1 MSENQNVIGG
11 YELKNCVAS
20 GNSTQIWEVTQAGS
34 TVPLAM
40 KLLLPDSLKDPDAKN
55 VLKHEF
61 KVGASFEHPS
71 MIRYHKLEVN
81 RDHGFF
87 IMDYFRAPS
96 LKTQISGNLPETQS
110 RLKRIVE
117 AMCQA
122 FVHMNEKGWLHRDIK
137 PDNVLVNKAGE
148 VRVIDFS
155 LATRIMTGV
164 MKLVAGKQKNIKGT
178 RTYIAPEI
186 ILKNS
191 PTPQSDIYSLGVTIY
206 EAATGAPP
214 FAGLSPSDLLAKH
227 LSESPAP
234 PSVINPNV
242 APELDALILKLL
254 SKKPKDRPAEMRE
267 VMSLFRN
274 VRCFIE
280 DPAELS
286 ARKTKEAKA
295 NESLSVDKRLDSR
308 ADADRVSRG
317 LAAPARPAK
326 SKRLTAPIGEMEAV
340 KKAGAKPAAT
350 PPPQSPGMMPQ
361 MPYGM
366 PGQPMP
372 GMMYARSD
380 DARKM
385 MPGQMMPGQM
395 MPGQMMPG
403 QMMPGQMMPGQMM
416 PGQMMPGQMMPGQ
429 MMPGQMMPGQMMPGQ
444 MMPGQMMPGQMMPP
458 GMAPGQIPVP
468 QPPVQQAVTVQ
479 PVQPQQQVPQ
489 PPAVKSAAP
498 VPPAQVPPA
507 AAVQKT
513 VLLPL
518 ERRMP
523 TSAAEDP
530 SVDSSLEFM
539 TELPDI
545 L

>member
-1 MSENQNVIGG
+1 MSENQNLIGG
-11 YELKNCVAS
+11 YELKNCVAT
-20 GNSTQIWEVTQAGS
+20 GKSTQIWEVTQTGS
-34 TVPLAM
+34 SLPLAM
-40 KLLLPDSLKDPDAKN
+40 KLLLPESLKDPDAKK

-61 KVGASFEHPS
+61 KVGSLFEHPS
-71 MIRYHKLEVN
+71 MIRYQKLEMN

-96 LKTQISGNLPETQS
+96 LKTQITGNLPETQS
-110 RLKRIVE
+110 RLKKIVE

-137 PDNVLVNKAGE
+137 PDNVLVNKTGE

-164 MKLVAGKQKNIKGT
+164 MKLVGGKQKNIMGT

-186 ILKNS
+186 IMKKS

-206 EAATGAPP
+206 EIATGAPP

-227 LSESPAP
+227 LSESPVP
-234 PSVINPNV
+234 PSVVNPNV
-242 APELDALILKLL
+242 SPELDALILKLL

-274 VRCFIE
+274 VRAFVE
-280 DPAELS
+280 DPAELY
-286 ARKTKEAKA
+286 AQKTKDLKN

-317 LAAPARPAK
+317 LAAPVKPK
-326 SKRLTAPIGEMEAV
+326 KGKRLTAPIGEMEAV
-340 KKAGAKPAAT
+340 KRAGAKSPSAQPQQAPA
-350 PPPQSPGMMPQ
+350 MMPQ
-361 MPYGM
+361 MQYGM

-372 GMMYARSD
+372 GMMYPG
-380 DARKM
+380 M

-416 PGQMMPGQMMPGQ
+416 PGQMMPGLQPYPMEMPGQ
-429 MMPGQMMPGQMMPGQ
+429 PMQMSPGQ
-444 MMPGQMMPGQMMPP
+444 PP
-458 GMAPGQIPVP
+458 MQQTLLP
-468 QPPVQQAVTVQ
+468 QRQ
-479 PVQPQQQVPQ
+479 
-489 PPAVKSAAP
+489 P
-498 VPPAQVPPA
+498 VPPQPVRQSAPTQPTQSQQLVPQTPNEKHATKVPPA
-507 AAVQKT
+507 ETPPASPAQKT

-523 TSAAEDP
+523 VSAEGDQA
-530 SVDSSLEFM
+530 VNLEFM
-539 TELPDI
+539 TELPDVV
-545 L
+545 

>member
-1 MSENQNVIGG
+1 MSDNQNLIGG
-11 YELKNCVAS
+11 YELKNCVAT
-20 GNSTQIWEVTQAGS
+20 GKSTQIWEVTQAGS

-40 KLLLPDSLKDPDAKN
+40 KLLLPDALKDPVAKN

-61 KVGASFEHPS
+61 KVGALFEHPS
-71 MIRYHKLEVN
+71 MIRYHKIEVN

-96 LKTQISGNLPETQS
+96 LKTQISGNLSETQS
-110 RLKRIVE
+110 RLKKIVE

-137 PDNVLVNKAGE
+137 PDNVLVNKTGE

-164 MKLVAGKQKNIKGT
+164 MKLVGGKQKNIMGT

-186 ILKNS
+186 ILKKS
-191 PTPQSDIYSLGVTIY
+191 PTPQSDIYSLGITIY
-206 EAATGAPP
+206 ELATGAPP
-214 FAGLSPSDLLAKH
+214 FAGLNPSDLLAKH
-227 LSESPAP
+227 LSESPSP
-234 PSVINPNV
+234 PSVMNPNI
-242 APELDALILKLL
+242 APELDALILKLI

-274 VRCFIE
+274 VRCFVE
-280 DPAELS
+280 DPAELH
-286 ARKTKEAKA
+286 ARKMKDAKA

-317 LAAPARPAK
+317 LEAPVKPKK

-340 KKAGAKPAAT
+340 KKAGAKPAAAA
-350 PPPQSPGMMPQ
+350 PQQVPVMMPQ

-372 GMMYARSD
+372 GMMYPG
-380 DARKM
+380 M
-385 MPGQMMPGQM
+385 MPGQPMPGMMHPGMMQGQPMQMMPGQIPM
-395 MPGQMMPG
+395 HQPQP
-403 QMMPGQMMPGQMM
+403 
-416 PGQMMPGQMMPGQ
+416 
-429 MMPGQMMPGQMMPGQ
+429 
-444 MMPGQMMPGQMMPP
+444 MPP
-458 GMAPGQIPVP
+458 QQPVP
-468 QPPVQQAVTVQ
+468 QQPVPQQPVPAQ
-479 PVQPQQQVPQ
+479 PVQPQQKVTP
-489 PPAVKSAAP
+489 PPAAVPAP
-498 VPPAQVPPA
+498 QVPPA
-507 AAVQKT
+507 NESAVTPVPKT

-518 ERRMP
+518 DRRMP
-523 TSAAEDP
+523 TSAAKDP
-530 SVDSSLEFM
+530 SLDPNLEFM
-539 TELPDI
+539 TELPDV

>member
-1 MSENQNVIGG
+1 MGENQNLIGG
-11 YELKNCVAS
+11 YELKNCVAT
-20 GNSTQIWEVTQAGS
+20 GKSTQIWEVTQTGS
-34 TVPLAM
+34 TAPLAM
-40 KLLLPDSLKDPDAKN
+40 KLLLPDSLKDRAAKN

-61 KVGASFEHPS
+61 KVGFSFEHPS
-71 MIRYHKLEVN
+71 MIRYHKLELN

-96 LKTQISGNLPETQS
+96 LKTQISGNLAETQS
-110 RLKRIVE
+110 RLKKIVE

-137 PDNVLVNKAGE
+137 PDNVLVNKTGE

-155 LATRIMTGV
+155 LATRIISGV
-164 MKLVAGKQKNIKGT
+164 MKMVAGKQKNIMGT

-186 ILKNS
+186 ILKKS

-206 EAATGAPP
+206 ELVTGVVP
-214 FAGLSPSDLLAKH
+214 FAGLNPSDLLAKH
-227 LSESPAP
+227 LSESPSP
-234 PSVINPNV
+234 PSIMNPNV

-254 SKKPKDRPAEMRE
+254 AKKPKDRPAEMRE

-274 VRCFIE
+274 VRCFVE
-280 DPAELS
+280 DPAELH
-286 ARKTKEAKA
+286 ARRMKDAKA

-317 LAAPARPAK
+317 LEAPAKPKK
-326 SKRLTAPIGEMEAV
+326 SQRLTAPIGEMEAV
-340 KKAGAKPAAT
+340 KKIGAKPAAAQ
-350 PPPQSPGMMPQ
+350 PQQTTGMMPQ
-361 MPYGM
+361 MQYGM

-372 GMMYARSD
+372 GMMYPGMYPG
-380 DARKM
+380 M

-416 PGQMMPGQMMPGQ
+416 PGMQPYPMQMPGQPMPQ
-429 MMPGQMMPGQMMPGQ
+429 QPMPQ
-444 MMPGQMMPGQMMPP
+444 
-458 GMAPGQIPVP
+458 
-468 QPPVQQAVTVQ
+468 Q
-479 PVQPQQQVPQ
+479 PVQPLAQPQPTHQVPQ
-489 PPAVKSAAP
+489 PLAANPANPATQQQNTPNPPVAP
-498 VPPAQVPPA
+498 
-507 AAVQKT
+507 VQKT
-513 VLLPL
+513 VLLPS

-523 TSAAEDP
+523 TSAADDP
-530 SVDSSLEFM
+530 SLDLDLEFM

>member
-1 MSENQNVIGG
+1 MNGGRDNFGPSDTFVTQKRAGDRLVSENQNLIGG
-11 YELKNCVAS
+11 YELKNCVAT
-20 GNSTQIWEVTQAGS
+20 GKSTQIWEVTQTGLS
-34 TVPLAM
+34 VPLAM
-40 KLLLPDSLKDPDAKN
+40 KLLLPDSLKDPIAKS

-61 KVGASFEHPS
+61 KVGSLFEHPT
-71 MIRYHKLEVN
+71 MIRYHKIEVN

-96 LKTQISGNLPETQS
+96 LKTQITGNLPETQS
-110 RLKRIVE
+110 RLKKIVE

-137 PDNVLVNKAGE
+137 PDNVLVNKTGE

-155 LATRIMTGV
+155 LATRIKTGV
-164 MKLVAGKQKNIKGT
+164 MKLVGGKQKNIMGT

-186 ILKNS
+186 ILKKS

-206 EAATGAPP
+206 EIATGSPP

-227 LSESPAP
+227 LSESPTP
-234 PSVINPNV
+234 PSVVNPNV
-242 APELDALILKLL
+242 SPELDALILKLI

-274 VRCFIE
+274 VRGFVE
-280 DPAELS
+280 DPAELY
-286 ARKTKEAKA
+286 ARKTKDAKN

-317 LAAPARPAK
+317 LEAPAKPKK

-340 KKAGAKPAAT
+340 KKIGAKSAAAQ
-350 PPPQSPGMMPQ
+350 PQHAPGMMPQ

-372 GMMYARSD
+372 GMMYPG
-380 DARKM
+380 M
-385 MPGQMMPGQM
+385 MPGQMMPGMMHPGMMPPQM
-395 MPGQMMPG
+395 MPGMQPYPMQMPG
-403 QMMPGQMMPGQMM
+403 QPMPMMQQQPMPQQQQ
-416 PGQMMPGQMMPGQ
+416 P
-429 MMPGQMMPGQMMPGQ
+429 
-444 MMPGQMMPGQMMPP
+444 MPP
-458 GMAPGQIPVP
+458 QQQPMPQQPVRQPAP
-468 QPPVQQAVTVQ
+468 TQ
-479 PVQPQQQVPQ
+479 PVQPQQLVPEPPTAKPATQVPPAQ
-489 PPAVKSAAP
+489 DPPAAP
-498 VPPAQVPPA
+498 VP
-507 AAVQKT
+507 KT

-523 TSAAEDP
+523 VSAKEDQA
-530 SVDSSLEFM
+530 VDLEFM

>member
-1 MSENQNVIGG
+1 MTQNRAGDSLVSENQNLIGG
-11 YELKNCVAS
+11 YELKNCVAT
-20 GNSTQIWEVTQAGS
+20 GKSTQIWEVTQAGS
-34 TVPLAM
+34 TVPFAM
-40 KLLLPDSLKDPDAKN
+40 KLLLPDSLKDPAAKK

-61 KVGASFEHPS
+61 KVGSLFEHPT
-71 MIRYHKLEVN
+71 MIRYHKLEMN

-96 LKTQISGNLPETQS
+96 LKTQIAGNLSETQS
-110 RLKRIVE
+110 RLKKIVE

-137 PDNVLVNKAGE
+137 PDNVLVNKTGE

-155 LATRIMTGV
+155 LASRIITGV
-164 MKLVAGKQKNIKGT
+164 MKLVGGKQKNIMGT

-186 ILKNS
+186 IIKKS

-206 EAATGAPP
+206 EIATGSPP

-227 LSESPAP
+227 LSESPSP
-234 PSVINPNV
+234 PSVANPNV
-242 APELDALILKLL
+242 SPELDALILKLL

-274 VRCFIE
+274 VRAFVE
-280 DPAELS
+280 DPAELH
-286 ARKTKEAKA
+286 ARKTKDAKN

-317 LAAPARPAK
+317 LAAPVKPKK

-340 KKAGAKPAAT
+340 KKVGAKSTAA
-350 PPPQSPGMMPQ
+350 PPQQTPGMMPQ

-366 PGQPMP
+366 PGQMMP
-372 GMMYARSD
+372 GMMYSG
-380 DARKM
+380 M

-403 QMMPGQMMPGQMM
+403 QMMPGQMMPGQQPYPMQM
-416 PGQMMPGQMMPGQ
+416 PNQPMQMS
-429 MMPGQMMPGQMMPGQ
+429 
-444 MMPGQMMPGQMMPP
+444 
-458 GMAPGQIPVP
+458 PGQIPMQQPMPPQQQPMPQPLVP
-468 QPPVQQAVTVQ
+468 QPPSTKPETRVS
-479 PVQPQQQVPQ
+479 PVQN
-489 PPAVKSAAP
+489 PPVSP
-498 VPPAQVPPA
+498 VPP
-507 AAVQKT
+507 T

-518 ERRMP
+518 ERRLP
-523 TSAAEDP
+523 VSAKEDP
-530 SVDSSLEFM
+530 AVSLEFM
-539 TELPDI
+539 TELPDV

>member
-1 MSENQNVIGG
+1 MTQNRAGDRLVSENQNLIGG
-11 YELKNCVAS
+11 YELKNCVAT
-20 GNSTQIWEVTQAGS
+20 GKSTQIWEVTQTGS
-34 TVPLAM
+34 SLPLAM
-40 KLLLPDSLKDPDAKN
+40 KLLLPESLKDPDAKKI
-55 VLKHEF
+55 LKHEF

-71 MIRYHKLEVN
+71 MIRYHKLEMN

-96 LKTQISGNLPETQS
+96 LKTQITGNLPETQS
-110 RLKRIVE
+110 RLKKIVE

-137 PDNVLVNKAGE
+137 PDNVLVNKTGE

-155 LATRIMTGV
+155 LATRIITGV
-164 MKLVAGKQKNIKGT
+164 RKLVGGKQKNIMGT

-186 ILKNS
+186 IMKKS

-206 EAATGAPP
+206 EIATGAAP

-227 LSESPAP
+227 LSEAPTP
-234 PSVINPNV
+234 PSVVNPNV
-242 APELDALILKLL
+242 SPELDALILKLI

-274 VRCFIE
+274 VRAFIE
-280 DPAELS
+280 DPAELY
-286 ARKTKEAKA
+286 ARKTKDAKN

-317 LAAPARPAK
+317 LAAPVKPKK

-340 KKAGAKPAAT
+340 KKVGAKSAAAQ
-350 PPPQSPGMMPQ
+350 PQQASGMMPQ
-361 MPYGM
+361 MQYGM

-372 GMMYARSD
+372 GMMYPG
-380 DARKM
+380 M

-403 QMMPGQMMPGQMM
+403 PQPYPMQMPGQPMQMSPGQ
-416 PGQMMPGQMMPGQ
+416 
-429 MMPGQMMPGQMMPGQ
+429 
-444 MMPGQMMPGQMMPP
+444 PP
-458 GMAPGQIPVP
+458 MQQTVPPQQQPVP
-468 QPPVQQAVTVQ
+468 QQ
-479 PVQPQQQVPQ
+479 PIRQPAPTQPAQPQQLVPQ
-489 PPAVKSAAP
+489 PQTEKHATK
-498 VPPAQVPPA
+498 VPPAENPPA
-507 AAVQKT
+507 SPVQKT

-523 TSAAEDP
+523 VSAE
-530 SVDSSLEFM
+530 VDQAVNLEFM
-539 TELPDI
+539 TELPEV